1 VRDLVR
7 DLGAEVVP
15 SSIRPHDEV
24 APGNPTSDKR

>member
-1 VRDLVR
+1 VQ

-15 SSIRPHDEV
+15 SSIRPAD